1 MTIKQAQKQYDDA
14 VQIKIAHEADMMTK
28 GRLIKLAG
36 LDETSKILFI
46 HVGKT
51 VSRVISS
58 KKAAII

>member
-14 VQIKIAHEADMMTK
+14 VEIKIAHEADMMTK
-28 GRLIKLAG
+28 GRLIKLVG